1 MKGRAGG
8 VLGAKESKGTLVA
21 LKWASGLTVQ
31 WREPVGPVLLLFGS
45 LCGVGLEAMAVE
57 TLPCGAQ
64 SSGPE

>member
-21 LKWASGLTVQ
+21 LKRASGLTVQ
-31 WREPVGPVLLLFGS
+31 WREPVGPVFLFFGS
-45 LCGVGLEAMAVE
+45 SCGVELEAMAVE
-57 TLPCGAQ
+57 ILPCGAQ